1 MILRDDISV
10 RYYDLLRVP
19 FKDGGRDVNGVDCV
33 GLVKL
38 VLDRLGTPAPDGAF
52 PNDYLNIE
60 DAFAHVRRH
69 IEPQQVLDPIRLPW
83 ADYWRPVVTRDIR
96 PGDMAFFFD
105 GDRAHVAS
113 VVHRS
118 RGGTIL
124 VLTASAR
131 RGVTVLPL
139 ARIPKLLGI
148 YRLRA

>member
-1 MILRDDISV
+1 MILRDDLSLD
-10 RYYDLLRVP
+10 YFDLLRIP
-19 FKDGGRDVNGVDCV
+19 FVEGGRDASGVDCV

-38 VLDRLGTPAPDGAF
+38 VLERLGTPAPDGAF
-52 PNDYLNIE
+52 PNDYVGIE

-69 IEPQQVLDPIRLPW
+69 IEPEQVLDPIKLPW
-83 ADYWRPVVTRDIR
+83 AGYWKPVLPRGAKL
-96 PGDMAFFFD
+96 GDMAFFFD
-105 GDRAHVAS
+105 GERAHVAS
-113 VVHRS
+113 IVHRS

-139 ARIPKLLGI
+139 ARIPRLLGI